1 MYVPLPARRTEAPF
15 YAYPSHLIAEIEGLP
30 HAPGVYLF
38 HAHGQPAP
46 LYIGKSVD
54 IRSRVLAHLRTP
66 REARL
71 LRQAD
76 RVSHLRTAGDLGAQ
90 LLESSLIK
98 RLQPLYNKKLRAV
111 RQVHSLQLHRGRVS
125 AVAVAGLGF
134 AAPGNLHGLFAS
146 RAAALQRLAGIADD
160 NRLCHALLGLER
172 RARGRACFRLAIDR
186 CAGACC
192 GLESD
197 AAHAQRL
204 SAALEELRL
213 QAWPCPGRIALV
225 ERGGDMIQYHV
236 LRDWRY
242 LGSVER
248 LEDAGT
254 LPDVVAAFDAD
265 AYRLLRG
272 PVHDGRHE
280 VVALGDY
287 FGG

>member
-15 YAYPSHLIAEIEGLP
+15 YAYPSHLKAEIEGLP

-38 HAHGQPAP
+38 HAGGQPAP

-76 RVSHLRTAGDLGAQ
+76 HIRYLRTAGDLGAQ

-98 RLQPLYNKKLRAV
+98 RLQPLYNKKLRAM
-111 RQVHSLQLHRGRVS
+111 RQAHSLQLHRGRVS
-125 AVAVAGLGF
+125 VVAVAGLGF

-146 RAAALQRLAGIADD
+146 RAAAMQRLAGIADD
-160 NRLCHALLGLER
+160 NRLCHGLLGLER
-172 RARGRACFRLAIDR
+172 RARGRACFRVAIDR

-192 GLESD
+192 GLESEG
-197 AAHAQRL
+197 AHALRL
-204 SAALEELRL
+204 AAALEELRL

-225 ERGGDMIQYHV
+225 ERGAGLTQYHV
-236 LRDWRY
+236 LRDWQY

-248 LEDAGT
+248 LEEAHA
-254 LPDVVAAFDAD
+254 LPDVIAAFDAD

-280 VVALGDY
+280 VVPLG
-287 FGG
+287 GSG

>member
-1 MYVPLPARRTEAPF
+1 MYVPLPARRSEAPF
-15 YAYPSHLIAEIEGLP
+15 YAYPSHLRTQIEGLP

-38 HAHGQPAP
+38 HARDQPAP

-76 RVSHLRTAGDLGAQ
+76 GIRHVRTAGDLGAQ

-98 RLQPLYNKKLRAV
+98 RLQPLFNKKLRAV
-111 RQVHSLQLHRGRVS
+111 RQSHSLQLHRGRVS
-125 AVAVAGLGF
+125 VVALPGLGF
-134 AAPGNLHGLFAS
+134 ATPANLHGLFAS
-146 RAAALQRLAGIADD
+146 RAAAMERLADIADD
-160 NRLCHALLGLER
+160 NRLCHGLMGLER
-172 RARGRACFRLAIDR
+172 LATGRACFRVAIDR

-192 GLESD
+192 GREPES
-197 AAHAQRL
+197 AHALRL
-204 SAALEELRL
+204 AAVLEDLRL

-225 ERGGDMIQYHV
+225 ERGADLIQYHI
-236 LRDWRY
+236 LRDWQY

-248 LEDAGT
+248 LEQAEAVPDAIA
-254 LPDVVAAFDAD
+254 PFDAD

-280 VVALGDY
+280 VVVLG
-287 FGG
+287 